1 MNFEFRG
8 LSREIVF
15 ILLSCIIGAIVT
27 YIFFRPAPI
36 AGLYC
41 TPLSGYDPL
50 KVSCFNESQHY
61 KTALWDFGDGTNHVP
76 DTKREETHIYKSA
89 GTYTITLKVAGTESV
104 QDSRTVKV
112 LDSPYIS
119 SGPITLNIRGMTEEE
134 VIIENRTVQIRR
146 RKSDHP
152 RPFSRHSRDYDIPVN
167 ARDGYTIIGAHLRQ
181 ESSARAEHINW
192 SISDDGRNLTLKFKL
207 TSGPMYDRWD
217 GWLYGTLTIEE
228 RRVEPGTE
236 IAIAT
241 NLRVDRPG
249 LYHLDASPI
258 LNSLASWDVELD
270 GTSNFAVTPP
280 TNILILQEPPLMLSL
295 HQDEYKGGLFL
306 RVESSNTVIQ

>member
-1 MNFEFRG
+1 MNFELRG
-8 LSREIVF
+8 LSREIVL

-27 YIFFRPAPI
+27 YIIFRPAPI

-41 TPLSGYDPL
+41 IPLSGYAPL

-104 QDSRTVKV
+104 QDSRTVEV
-112 LDSPYIS
+112 LESPYIS
-119 SGPITLNIRGMTEEE
+119 SGPITLNIRGMTKDE
-134 VIIENRTVQIRR
+134 VIIENRAVRISQK
-146 RKSDHP
+146 KSDHP
-152 RPFSRHSRDYDIPVN
+152 SFSRHSRGYTIPFD
-167 ARDGYTIIGAHLRQ
+167 AREGYTIINARLKE

-192 SISDDGRNLTLKFKL
+192 SISDDGRKLTLKFKL
-207 TSGPMYDRWD
+207 TSGPKYDRWD

-228 RRVEPGTE
+228 QRVEAGTE

-241 NLRVDRPG
+241 NLRVDRPR

-306 RVESSNTVIQ
+306 RVESSNTVIQK